1 MKYSH
6 RIKLPLIIL
15 AALLV
20 WVPRQIISPNNGSS
34 FIQTL
39 VNIPETPIPGT
50 SVKIKPQLLGTA
62 QVREGD
68 EMAKRVAA
76 VFANLSTASSNVDI
90 PPAAALPRDTPGP
103 KQPKLSE
110 AQRHNLAKL
119 RWGPTKSLRYRGDG
133 EDATVRLLASP
144 ALILPK
150 DPANPKAESPEAMTE
165 RFLSENRELLL
176 VKDPSAEFTVT
187 SIETQPKGDVVLRF
201 SQKLGD
207 LEVWPGRITA
217 NVSDAGYLTVITGAY
232 APTPEGIKTTPAI
245 TTEQAQTAAL
255 QHANGD
261 TSSLTVN
268 QPPVLKI
275 FADKGRVPELS
286 YEVHVEGMNRHERVF
301 VSAQTGDVLL
311 SVSEIC
317 AGAITGTGVDT
328 RGSSGSINVYSSG
341 SPIKYYLFD
350 TTKPMFNSATANGY
364 FNPADPSQSAT
375 GYIAIINAAA
385 AFSPS
390 FSSQLNSGYDPEGVG
405 ASFNMSKVYDF
416 YKNVFGRN
424 SYDNNGSSIFAII
437 RFTPDG
443 TPWENACWNGKA
455 MLFGTADRYTVA
467 TDVVGHEFTHAVVTK
482 TSNLTYL
489 NESGALNESF
499 ADILGEAIERSVY
512 GANDWLLG
520 SFLNPSNSYG
530 GACRSLQNPESKGQP
545 SKVSSYIRSSADKAG
560 DWGGVHTNSG
570 IPNKAFYLLAEGL
583 GTGGIGFDSARNIFY
598 RALVTKLN
606 PNSDFIALR
615 EACILSAEEIHGVG
629 TTQVTKVRAAF
640 DTVEIFD
647 ATSVAMPS
655 DLTPAS
661 GQDSYL
667 FSYLAV
673 DGNYYLG
680 RREGALGDGSGVV
693 GIAGTPMNPDTRPS
707 VSGDGSLAV
716 FVSSTFDLVVAPTNG
731 SGATS
736 LGYPGQVYATTLS
749 ADSKH
754 MAFIMRDPAT
764 GLPLREISYFNI
776 TTGNSKVIPLYLP
789 AADGGNSISIDLID
803 EIDLSPDGQ
812 TAIFDGLAET
822 TLGNGTV
829 LRAWSIFAVDIAS
842 GSIYSIAGPF
852 DGLDI
857 GNPSF
862 ARTSPNRMVFETLST
877 NSSIVSLSMEPVG
890 GAVVKNY
897 SIASDFLAYP
907 RFSAA
912 DNFIVFT
919 DEYYDYGTFTYR
931 PRVVRLSLQADHINP
946 TGSETILQYLAIN
959 GLSYRR
965 GTFAGAPVLSVTTTT
980 PTVVGGNSG
989 YFRISRISGDQ
1000 AIRVPISFKALGSAR
1015 SGIDYTRINLTAS
1028 LAPNVSYVDIPVSAL
1043 LNPNSTACALTLS
1056 LDPQSHYQLASS
1068 GSSSTISLVAPAM
1081 TYFYWAASM
1090 GVGAAAEDLD
1100 GDGIKNL
1107 VEYAVGSNP
1116 AQADSGII
1124 KSAVRRVALQN
1135 FLEVTVKRSLIR
1147 AGITWSLERSSDLT
1161 TWQQASMSVMTDTST
1176 ELVLRD
1182 TLPIDGVQRR
1192 FLRVKATVE

>member
-1 MKYSH
+1 MKKSLRLTLY
-6 RIKLPLIIL
+6 LIIL
-15 AALLV
+15 AAVLV
-20 WVPRQIISPNNGSS
+20 WLPRQFGPSHDGNS
-34 FIQTL
+34 FIAAL
-39 VNIPETPIPGT
+39 AKLPATPIPGT
-50 SVKIKPQLLGTA
+50 SAQIKSRLLGTA

-68 EMAKRVAA
+68 EMTKRVAA
-76 VFANLSTASSNVDI
+76 VFANLSTASSNVDA
-90 PPAAALPRDTPGP
+90 PPAAAIPDAAKGP

-133 EDATVRLLASP
+133 EDATVRLLAAP

-150 DPANPKAESPEAMTE
+150 DPANPKAESPEAMTK

-176 VKDPSAEFTVT
+176 IKNPSAEFTVT
-187 SIETQPKGDVVLRF
+187 SVETQPKGDTVLRL

-207 LEVWPGRITA
+207 LDVWPGQITA
-217 NVSDAGYLTVITGAY
+217 NVSEAGYLTVITGAY

-245 TTEQAQTAAL
+245 TTEQAQAAAL
-255 QHANGD
+255 QHANED
-261 TSSLTVN
+261 NSSLSVN
-268 QPPVLKI
+268 QPPILKI

-286 YEVHVEGMNRHERVF
+286 YEVQVEGANRHERVF
-301 VSAQTGDVLL
+301 ISALTGDVLL

-317 AGAITGTGVDT
+317 TGATTGTGTDT
-328 RGSSGSINVYSSG
+328 RGYSRSLNVYSDG
-341 SPIKYYLFD
+341 APVKYYLLD
-350 TTKPMFNSATANGY
+350 TSKPMFNASTFNGY
-364 FNPADPSQSAT
+364 IGIF
-375 GYIAIINAAA
+375 NAANA
-385 AFSPS
+385 LNIS
-390 FSSQLNSGYDPEGVG
+390 FSTQLNSGYDPEGVG
-405 ASFNMSKVYDF
+405 ASFNMGKVYDF

-424 SYDNNGSSIFAII
+424 SYDNNGASIMSVI
-437 RFTPDG
+437 RQANPDG
-443 TPWENACWNGKA
+443 SPMENAYWDGSKMA
-455 MLFGTADRYTVA
+455 FGTADRYTAA
-467 TDVVGHEFTHAVVTK
+467 TDVVGHEFTHAVVTA
-482 TSNLTYL
+482 TSDLIYK

-499 ADILGEAIERSVY
+499 ADVFGEAIERVVY
-512 GANDWLLG
+512 GSNDWLMG
-520 SFLNPSNSYG
+520 SFLSVG
-530 GACRSLQNPESKGQP
+530 GPIRSMQNPQIYGDP
-545 SKVSSYIRSSADKAG
+545 SKMSEFLRTEAD
-560 DWGGVHTNSG
+560 DGGVHSNSG

-640 DTVEIFD
+640 DAVEIFD
-647 ATSVAMPS
+647 ATIVGMPS

-862 ARTSPNRMVFETLST
+862 ARTSANRMVFETLST
-877 NSSIVSLSMEPVG
+877 NSSIVSLSMEPVV

-965 GTFAGAPVLSVTTTT
+965 GSFAGAPVLSVSTTT
-980 PTVVGGNSG
+980 PTVVGGSSG

-1000 AIRVPISFKALGSAR
+1000 AIQVPISFKALGTAR
-1015 SGIDYTRINLTAS
+1015 SGIDYTRINLTAT
-1028 LAPNVSYVDIPVSAL
+1028 LGANVSFIDIPVSAL
-1043 LNPNSTACALTLS
+1043 LNPNTAACALTLS
-1056 LDPQSHYQLASS
+1056 LDPQSHYRLSS
-1068 GSSSTISLVAPAM
+1068 PGSSSTISLVAPAM
-1081 TYFYWAASM
+1081 TYSYWAASL
-1090 GVGAAAEDLD
+1090 GVGAATADQD
-1100 GDGIKNL
+1100 GDGLKNL
-1107 VEYAVGSNP
+1107 VEYAIGSSP
-1116 AQADSGII
+1116 TQGDGGVIQSG
-1124 KSAVRRVALQN
+1124 VRTVALQN
-1135 FLEVTVKRSLIR
+1135 FLEVTIKRSLIR
-1147 AGITWSLERSSDLT
+1147 SGVTWTLERSSDLAV
-1161 TWQQASMSVMTDTST
+1161 WQQASMAVVTDTST

-1192 FLRVKATVE
+1192 FLRVKASVP